1 MSALNIFGGIGQ
13 GLMQGSQFVAHQRE
27 RENAQSYRDQVLA
40 NQQQQLAMQQETH
53 GLRVDAARRELDEQ
67 KRVEQLAT
75 MRNRLA
81 QDYPDA
87 SPHQREQ
94 MFVDRGVSENLFRG
108 EELAQAQKTRD
119 ALRRQ
124 FGVEAYDAALA
135 GDLKPLQSLLGEK
148 GMAVDFT
155 PDRRQISIWTADS
168 PRDTKGNITQP
179 LKTIPFDGLLQLD
192 AMGAAAERQIA
203 RQKAGLEARKTRAE
217 IGEKEASAVL
227 KLATAEG
234 KNPTTLDAN
243 GNQVPNPNYRGAGK
257 GGRGQDDG
265 PIASLKDYTEAV
277 QKAVG
282 EGVEFDFVKGFKNYA
297 AMMNGGVDAQGRPLA
312 PGDAATVLEDSIALT
327 RGEGVTSPNVGRTGG
342 LALTADVAGR
352 TYGLSPEFTEREALA
367 MRDKDGK
374 PLYTPETLNDLYLQA
389 LQTHAVSNPAQFE
402 QAWQIVND
410 PQARDQVVR
419 LAQAGDAR
427 AVAALKT
434 ADVLARGAERA
445 RQTAPAELERSLFSS
460 AFNADDAPKEFVGE
474 QQKRLGDALG
484 LQAPPA
490 HDELRAVGDAAMRGA
505 YWLQSGILQGADS
518 VGRMLVGAH
527 PHQRE
532 QRVRDELRLYRAA
545 KHDATRRHYAT
556 RLFELAKG
564 DEALTR
570 MVIDAVG
577 R

>member
-13 GLMQGSQFVAHQRE
+13 GLMQGSQFIAQQRD
-27 RENAQSYRDQVLA
+27 RDNAQAYRDQVLA
-40 NQQQQLAMQQETH
+40 NQQQQMAMQQEVH
-53 GLRVDAARRELDEQ
+53 GLKVDEARRLQAEQ
-67 KRVEQLAT
+67 QRVERLAT
-75 MRNRLA
+75 ARNKLA

-94 MFVDRGVSENLFRG
+94 MFVDQGVEQNLFRG

-155 PDRRQISIWTADS
+155 PDRKRINLWTKDS
-168 PRDTKGNITQP
+168 PRDAKGDIAQP

-203 RQKAGLEARKTRAE
+203 RQKAGLEARKMRAE
-217 IGEKEASAVL
+217 VGEKESKAVL
-227 KLATAEG
+227 NLATAEG

-243 GNQVPNPNYRGAGK
+243 GNPVPNPNYRGTGN
-257 GGRGQDDG
+257 GGRGQEDG
-265 PIASLKDYTEAV
+265 SIASLKDYTEAV

-282 EGVEFDFVKGFKNYA
+282 EGVEFDFVKGFKNYS
-297 AMMNGGVDAQGRPLA
+297 AMANGGVDAQGGPLA

-327 RGEGVTSPNVGRTGG
+327 RGEGVTSPNVGHSGG

-352 TYGLSPEFTEREALA
+352 TYGLSPDFTEREALA

-374 PLYTPETLNDLYLQA
+374 PLYTPETINDLYLQA
-389 LQTHAVSNPAQFE
+389 LQTNAVSNPAQFE
-402 QAWQIVND
+402 QAWLIVND

-434 ADVLARGAERA
+434 ADVLARGADRA
-445 RQTAPAELERSLFSS
+445 RQLTPAERERSWFSD
-460 AFNADDAPKEFVGE
+460 AFNADDTPKEFAGE
-474 QQKRLGDALG
+474 QEKRLGDALD
-484 LQAPPA
+484 LKAPPT
-490 HDELRAVGDAAMRGA
+490 HSEWRTVGDAAMRGA
-505 YWLQSGILQGADS
+505 YALQSGILRGTDS

-527 PHQRE
+527 PHQRAS
-532 QRVRDELRLYRAA
+532 RVRDELALYRRA
-545 KHDATRRHYAT
+545 KHDALRHYYAA
-556 RLFELAKG
+556 RLFEMAKG
-564 DEALTR
+564 DEALTQ